1 MRHCIS
7 QPHDAQALIF
17 PVKLYP
23 RHCLPQ
29 SHYVSHTVLCYLIVP
44 SWKLTMQSWNLLES
58 LLENRASLA
67 SPKPGSHS
75 MWVRDLPWQ
84 IWDCMRN
91 DLTRNLLV

>member
-29 SHYVSHTVLCYLIVP
+29 SHYVSHFRPFGVELRCFIAGVGPLLCPIY
-44 SWKLTMQSWNLLES
+44 SNF
-58 LLENRASLA
+58 
-67 SPKPGSHS
+67 
-75 MWVRDLPWQ
+75 
-84 IWDCMRN
+84 
-91 DLTRNLLV
+91 